1 MSDTSKGAAP
11 GGDYRK
17 PLPNPSEVSRPYWEG
32 TKAHE
37 LRLQRCRDCGRH
49 IHYPRPMCPFCLS
62 ENLDWTV
69 AKGTGKVHSYTVV
82 RRVTNPAF
90 RDDVTSQMTLVK
102 FEPSTR
108 QETT

>member
-1 MSDTSKGAAP
+1 
-11 GGDYRK
+11 
-17 PLPNPSEVSRPYWEG
+17 
-32 TKAHE
+32 
-37 LRLQRCRDCGRH
+37 
-49 IHYPRPMCPFCLS
+49 MCPFCLS

-90 RDDVTSQMTLVK
+90 RDDVPYVLAVVELDEGPHLTTNVVGCAPEAVRVDMEVKATYDDVTSQMTLVK